1 MTPYFQKI
9 FPDLLHKDNEDIVQK
24 EALIGDHN
32 WKPLLVIPQSTID
45 WCIPLRNKQVIIQ
58 VHSYDIF
65 FIYTRP

>member
-1 MTPYFQKI
+1 MTPYFYKI
-9 FPDLLHKDNEDIVQK
+9 FPNLLHKDNEAIVQK

-32 WKPLLVIPQSTID
+32 WKPLLAIPQSTID

-65 FIYTRP
+65 CIYTRP